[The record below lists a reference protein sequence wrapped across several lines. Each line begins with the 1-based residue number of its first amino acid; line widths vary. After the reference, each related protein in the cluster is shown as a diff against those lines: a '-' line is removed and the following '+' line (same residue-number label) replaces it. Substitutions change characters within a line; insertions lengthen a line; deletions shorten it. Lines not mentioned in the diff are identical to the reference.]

1 MERLF
6 SLILSMRKPLMRRN
20 MNVEGHLAREV
31 VHWDLKPRS
40 SDSTVEASWAA
51 SEPPSVKG
59 QQAADCGTQGPN
71 EQ

>member
-1 MERLF
+1 
-6 SLILSMRKPLMRRN
+6 MRRN
-20 MNVEGHLAREV
+20 MNVQGHLARKV